1 MTQDFSPRNSLWR
14 DTLEASQ
21 KLRPALTEDLSVDI
35 AIIGAGYT
43 GLWSAFHLIKQNP
56 GLSIAIFERDCIGF
70 GASGRNGGWASAL
83 YPISHDRLIRE
94 NGSEAALLVRKLW
107 HESIT
112 HLEEFSTSEKADID
126 FYRGGTLTVARNKA
140 QLKRMQKD
148 FVSYASEGYELLNK
162 SESISRIGISRTL
175 GGMYTRD
182 CARIHPL
189 KLALSIADA
198 VEKRGV
204 KIFENTPVES
214 YSTNELL
221 TASGKVKAKTIIVA
235 TEAYSPQFKE
245 LKRSVVPL
253 YSLLV
258 ATEPLPEV
266 FWNEIGW
273 KENETLA
280 PASHLIVYAQR
291 TADNRIAIGGRGA
304 PYHYNSSI
312 KDEYDN
318 HAKVHES
325 LRNLARGWFP
335 ALREYSF
342 THAWGGPL
350 GITRDWHPSVSF
362 DRKSGIARAGGY
374 VGDGVTSA
382 YIAGQTITSLILERD
397 DEHLRLPWVNHRS
410 PQWEPEPIRWASL
423 HAGLSAASWADR
435 EEAITGVPSVI
446 AKAIAPL
453 LGS

>member
-1 MTQDFSPRNSLWR
+1 MGHNSTPQNSLWR
-14 DTLEASQ
+14 DTLEAPQ
-21 KLRPALTEDLSVDI
+21 KDRPALSRDTDVDI

-56 GLSIAIFERDCIGF
+56 GLSIAVFERDCVGF

-83 YPISHDRLIRE
+83 YPISHERIIRE
-94 NGSEAALLVRKLW
+94 NGTEAALLVRRLW

-112 HLEEFSTSEKADID
+112 QIEDFSTSEKVDFD

-140 QLKRMQKD
+140 QLKRMQRE
-148 FVSYASEGYELLNK
+148 FLPSEPDGYELLSQDK
-162 SESISRIGISRTL
+162 STSRIDVSQTL
-175 GGMYTRD
+175 GATYTPD

-189 KLALSIADA
+189 KLAVAIADA

-204 KIFENTPVES
+204 KIYENTPVKS
-214 YSTNELL
+214 YSPNELL
-221 TASGKVKAKTIIVA
+221 TAGGKVRAKTIIVA
-235 TEAYSPQFKE
+235 TEAYTPQFKE

-273 KENETLA
+273 KENETLTQ
-280 PASHLIVYAQR
+280 ASHLIVYAQR

-312 KDEYDN
+312 KNEYDN

-325 LRNLARGWFP
+325 LRNLARSWFP
-335 ALREYSF
+335 SLREFSF

-350 GITRDWHPSVSF
+350 GIARDWHPSVSY
-362 DRKSGIARAGGY
+362 DRKKALARAGGY

-382 YIAGQTITSLILERD
+382 YIAGQTLTSLILERD
-397 DEHLRLPWVNHRS
+397 DEHMQLPWVNHQS

-423 HAGLSAASWADR
+423 HAGLSAAAWADR
-435 EEAITGVPSVI
+435 EEVITRAPSVI

>member
-1 MTQDFSPRNSLWR
+1 MSHNSTPLNSLWR
-14 DTLEASQ
+14 DTLEASWRD
-21 KLRPALTEDLSVDI
+21 RPALNADTSVDI

-43 GLWSAFHLIKQNP
+43 GLWSAFHLINQNP
-56 GLSIAIFERDCIGF
+56 GLSIAIFERDSVGF

-83 YPISHDRLIRE
+83 YPISHERLVRE
-94 NGSEAALLVRKLW
+94 SGLEAALLVRKLW

-112 HLEEFSTSEKADID
+112 QIENFSTAEEAEID

-140 QLKRMQKD
+140 QLRRLQQD
-148 FVSYASEGYELLNK
+148 FVSYESEGYELLRQN
-162 SESISRIGISRTL
+162 ESMSRIGVSRAL
-175 GGMYTRD
+175 GAMYTPH

-189 KLALSIADA
+189 KLALALADA

-204 KIFENTPVES
+204 KIFENTQVNS

-221 TASGKVKAKTIIVA
+221 TTGGKVRAKTIIVA
-235 TEAYSPQFKE
+235 TEAYSPQFKQ

-258 ATEPLPEV
+258 ATEPLPEI
-266 FWNEIGW
+266 FWSEIGW
-273 KENETLA
+273 KENETLTQ
-280 PASHLIVYAQR
+280 ASHLIVYAQR

-312 KDEYDN
+312 KSEFDN
-318 HAKVHES
+318 HAKVHEA
-325 LRNLARGWFP
+325 LRDLARSWFP
-335 ALREYSF
+335 ALHEFSF

-350 GITRDWHPSVSF
+350 GIARDWHPSVSY
-362 DRKSGIARAGGY
+362 DRKQGIARAGGY

-382 YIAGQTITSLILERD
+382 FIAGQTLTSLILERD
-397 DEHLRLPWVNHRS
+397 DEHVRLPWVNHRS

-423 HAGLSAASWADR
+423 YAGLSAATWADR
-435 EEAITGVPSVI
+435 EEAFTGAPSVI
-446 AKAIAPL
+446 ARAIAPL
-453 LGS
+453 IGS

>member
-1 MTQDFSPRNSLWR
+1 MGHNSTPQNSLWR
-14 DTLEASQ
+14 DTLEGPQ
-21 KLRPALTEDLSVDI
+21 KDRPALTTDTSVDI
-35 AIIGAGYT
+35 AIIGAGFT
-43 GLWSAFHLIKQNP
+43 GLWSAFHLINQNP
-56 GLSIAIFERDCIGF
+56 GLSIAVFERDCVGY

-83 YPISHDRLIRE
+83 YPISHERLVRE
-94 NGSEAALLVRKLW
+94 NGTEAALLVRRLW
-107 HESIT
+107 HESIAQI
-112 HLEEFSTSEKADID
+112 EDFSTSENVDID

-140 QLKRMQKD
+140 QLKRLQQD
-148 FVSYASEGYELLNK
+148 FVSYEAEGYELLNQ
-162 SESISRIGISRTL
+162 SESMSRIVLSRAL
-175 GGMYTRD
+175 GAMYTPD

-189 KLALSIADA
+189 KLAIALADA

-204 KIFENTPVES
+204 KIFENTPVKS
-214 YSTNELL
+214 YSSNELL
-221 TASGKVKAKTIIVA
+221 TAVGKVSAKTIIVA
-235 TEAYSPQFKE
+235 TEAYTPQFKE

-312 KDEYDN
+312 KDKYDN
-318 HAKVHES
+318 HARVHES
-325 LRNLARGWFP
+325 LRNLARSWFP
-335 ALREYSF
+335 ALREFSF

-350 GITRDWHPSVSF
+350 GIARDWHPSVSY
-362 DRKSGIARAGGY
+362 DRKKGLARAGGY

-382 YIAGQTITSLILERD
+382 YIAGQTLTSLILDRN
-397 DEHLRLPWVNHRS
+397 DEHVRLPWVNHQS

-423 HAGLSAASWADR
+423 HAGLLAANCADR
-435 EEAITGVPSVI
+435 EEAITGAPSVI

>member
-1 MTQDFSPRNSLWR
+1 M
-14 DTLEASQ
+14 ASH
-21 KLRPALTEDLSVDI
+21 KDRPALTTDTSVDI

-56 GLSIAIFERDCIGF
+56 GLSIAIFERDSVGF

-83 YPISHDRLIRE
+83 YPISHERLLRE
-94 NGSEAALLVRKLW
+94 NGAEAALLVRKLW

-112 HLEEFSTSEKADID
+112 QIEEFSTSEKVDID
-126 FYRGGTLTVARNKA
+126 FCRGGTLTVARNKA
-140 QLKRMQKD
+140 QLNRLQKD
-148 FVSYASEGYELLNK
+148 FTSYEAEGYELLNR
-162 SESISRIGISRTL
+162 SESMSRIGVSRTL
-175 GGMYTRD
+175 GSMYTRD

-189 KLALSIADA
+189 KLAQALADA

-204 KIFENTPVES
+204 KIFENTPVTS
-214 YSTNELL
+214 YSMNELI
-221 TASGKVKAKTIIVA
+221 TDGGKVRAKTIIVA
-235 TEAYSPQFKE
+235 TEAYSPQFNQ

-273 KENETLA
+273 KENETLS

-312 KDEYDN
+312 KDSYDN
-318 HAKVHES
+318 HARVHES
-325 LRNLARGWFP
+325 LRKLARSWFP
-335 ALREYSF
+335 ALRDYSF

-350 GITRDWHPSVSF
+350 GIARDWHPSVSY
-362 DRKSGIARAGGY
+362 DKKSGIGRAGGY

-382 YIAGQTITSLILERD
+382 YIAGQTITSLVLDRD
-397 DEHLRLPWVNHRS
+397 DEHLKLPWVNHRS

-435 EEAITGVPSVI
+435 EEMITGAPSVI

>member
-1 MTQDFSPRNSLWR
+1 MSENSTIGNSLWS
-14 DTLEASQ
+14 DTLKASY
-21 KLRPALTEDLSVDI
+21 KDRPALTTDTSVDI

-43 GLWSAFHLIKQNP
+43 GLWSAFHLINQNP
-56 GLSIAIFERDCIGF
+56 GISIAIFERNCVGF

-83 YPISHDRLIRE
+83 YPISHERLLRE
-94 NGSEAALLVRKLW
+94 NGLEAALLVRKLW

-112 HLEEFSTSEKADID
+112 QIEEFSTSEKADID

-140 QLKRMQKD
+140 QLKRLQQD
-148 FVSYASEGYELLNK
+148 SSSYESEGYELLNQN
-162 SESISRIGISRTL
+162 ESMSRIKISRAL

-189 KLALSIADA
+189 KLAQAIAGA

-204 KIFENTPVES
+204 KIFENTPVKS
-214 YSTNELL
+214 YSTNELI
-221 TASGKVKAKTIIVA
+221 TANGKVRAKTIIIA
-235 TEAYSPQFKE
+235 TEAYSPQFNQ

-266 FWNEIGW
+266 FWNEVGW
-273 KENETLA
+273 KENETLS

-312 KDEYDN
+312 KNEYDY

-325 LRNLARGWFP
+325 LRKLARSWFP
-335 ALREYSF
+335 ALHEFSF

-350 GITRDWHPSVSF
+350 GIARDWHPSVSY
-362 DRKSGIARAGGY
+362 DRKNGLARAGGY

-382 YIAGQTITSLILERD
+382 YIAGQTLTSLILERD
-397 DEHLRLPWVNHRS
+397 DEHLQLPWVNHQS

-435 EEAITGVPSVI
+435 EESITGAPSVI

>member
-1 MTQDFSPRNSLWR
+1 MSHDSPTGISIWR
-14 DTLEASQ
+14 DTLEASH
-21 KLRPALTEDLSVDI
+21 KDRPALTTDTSVDI

-43 GLWSAFHLIKQNP
+43 GLWSAFHLINQNP
-56 GLSIAIFERDCIGF
+56 GLSIAIFERDFVGF

-83 YPISHDRLIRE
+83 YPISHERLIRE
-94 NGSEAALLVRKLW
+94 SGLEAALLVRKLW

-140 QLKRMQKD
+140 QLKRLQKD
-148 FVSYASEGYELLNK
+148 FVSYESEGYVLLNK
-162 SESISRIGISRTL
+162 SESMSRIGVSRAL
-175 GGMYTRD
+175 GAMYTSD

-204 KIFENTPVES
+204 KIFENTPVRS
-214 YSTNELL
+214 YSSNELL
-221 TASGKVKAKTIIVA
+221 TDAGKVRAKTIIVA

-312 KDEYDN
+312 KDSYDN
-318 HAKVHES
+318 HARVHES
-325 LRNLARGWFP
+325 LRKLARSWFP
-335 ALREYSF
+335 ALRDYSF

-350 GITRDWHPSVSF
+350 GIARDWHPSVSY
-362 DRKSGIARAGGY
+362 DKKSGIGRAGGY

-382 YIAGQTITSLILERD
+382 YIAGQTITSLVLDRD
-397 DEHLRLPWVNHRS
+397 DEHLKLPWVNHRS

-435 EEAITGVPSVI
+435 EEMITGAPSVI

>member
-1 MTQDFSPRNSLWR
+1 MSHNSSTGNSLWR
-14 DTLEASQ
+14 DTLKASP
-21 KLRPALTEDLSVDI
+21 KERPALSTDTSVDI

-43 GLWSAFHLIKQNP
+43 GLWSAFHLINQNP
-56 GLSIAIFERDCIGF
+56 GLSIAIFERDCVGF

-83 YPISHDRLIRE
+83 YPISHERLLRE

-107 HESIT
+107 HDSIT
-112 HLEEFSTSEKADID
+112 QIEEFSTSEKVDID

-140 QLKRMQKD
+140 QLNRLQKD
-148 FVSYASEGYELLNK
+148 FSSYEAEGYELLNS
-162 SESISRIGISRTL
+162 SESISRIGVSRTL

-189 KLALSIADA
+189 KLALSLADA

-204 KIFENTPVES
+204 KIFENTSVKS
-214 YSTNELL
+214 YSANELI
-221 TASGKVKAKTIIVA
+221 TAYGKVRAKTIIVA

-266 FWNEIGW
+266 FWNQIGW
-273 KENETLA
+273 KENETLS

-304 PYHYNSSI
+304 PYHFNSSI

-325 LRNLARGWFP
+325 LRDLARSWFP
-335 ALREYSF
+335 ALREFTF

-350 GITRDWHPSVSF
+350 GIARDWHPSVSY
-362 DRKSGIARAGGY
+362 DRKSGLARAGGY

-382 YIAGQTITSLILERD
+382 YIAGQTLTSLILERD
-397 DEHLRLPWVNHRS
+397 DEHLRLPWVNHQS

-423 HAGLSAASWADR
+423 HAGLTAASWADR
-435 EEAITGVPSVI
+435 EESITGAPSVI

>member
-1 MTQDFSPRNSLWR
+1 M
-14 DTLEASQ
+14 ASH
-21 KLRPALTEDLSVDI
+21 KDRPALTTDTSVDI

-56 GLSIAIFERDCIGF
+56 GLSIAIFERDSVGF

-83 YPISHDRLIRE
+83 YPISHERLLRE
-94 NGSEAALLVRKLW
+94 NGAEAALLVRKLW

-112 HLEEFSTSEKADID
+112 QIEEFSTSEKVDID
-126 FYRGGTLTVARNKA
+126 FCRGGTLTVARNKA
-140 QLKRMQKD
+140 QLNRLQKD
-148 FVSYASEGYELLNK
+148 FTSYEAEGYELLNR
-162 SESISRIGISRTL
+162 SESMSRIGVSRTL
-175 GGMYTRD
+175 GSMYTRD

-189 KLALSIADA
+189 KLAQALADA

-204 KIFENTPVES
+204 KIFENTPVTS
-214 YSTNELL
+214 YSMNELI
-221 TASGKVKAKTIIVA
+221 TDGGKVRAKTIIVA
-235 TEAYSPQFKE
+235 TEAYSPQFNQ

-312 KDEYDN
+312 KDSYDN
-318 HAKVHES
+318 HARVHES
-325 LRNLARGWFP
+325 LRKLARSWFP
-335 ALREYSF
+335 ALRDYSF

-350 GITRDWHPSVSF
+350 GIARDWHPSVSY
-362 DRKSGIARAGGY
+362 DKKSGIGRAGGY

-382 YIAGQTITSLILERD
+382 YIAGQTITSLVLDRD
-397 DEHLRLPWVNHRS
+397 DEHLKLPWVNHRS

-435 EEAITGVPSVI
+435 EEMITGAPSVI